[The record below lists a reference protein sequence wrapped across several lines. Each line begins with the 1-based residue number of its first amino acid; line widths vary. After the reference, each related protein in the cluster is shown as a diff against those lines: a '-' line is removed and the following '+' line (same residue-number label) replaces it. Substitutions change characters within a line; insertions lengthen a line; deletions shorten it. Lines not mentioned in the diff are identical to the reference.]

1 MFWGIVLGL
10 GASAC
15 WAVANVAVQRS
26 ARQVG
31 TFRALVWA
39 QLIGIAC
46 VLPALGL
53 DERPVP
59 LAVAHVPWLIAAGL
73 SALLAFVCLFYAFE
87 HGRLTI
93 AVPVMSSWAVIAAG
107 LSLVLFHESVRGPQL
122 AGAALVVAGAV
133 IVSRF
138 AQAAGDDEAGRAG
151 SPRWLLASFGAAVGF
166 GVLIPAIGVLAP
178 VAGRLGVIIVVYLA
192 DIVLGLPLAL
202 RYRVSLAPP
211 HTARAWLAVA
221 LAGFFETAGFA
232 CIAVAAH
239 FAPLAL
245 VSPLSSLASTFTVLF
260 AWLVLRERPA
270 PQILLGAALVAAGVV
285 ALSL

>member
-1 MFWGIVLGL
+1 MSRPMFWGIVLGL
-10 GASAC
+10 AASAC

-39 QLIGIAC
+39 QLIGVVC
-46 VLPALGL
+46 VLPALPF
-53 DERPVP
+53 DERSVP
-59 LAVAHVPWLIAAGL
+59 LALGHVPWLVASGV
-73 SALLAFVCLFYAFE
+73 SALLAYVCLFYAFE

-93 AVPVMSSWAVIAAG
+93 AVPVMSSWAVIASG
-107 LSLVLFHESVRGPQL
+107 LSLALFHETVRAPQL

-138 AQAAGDDEAGRAG
+138 AQAGNADVAGA
-151 SPRWLLASFGAAVGF
+151 PRWLLASFGAALGF

-178 VAGRLGVIIVVYLA
+178 VTGRLGIIIVVYVA
-192 DIVLGLPLAL
+192 DIVLGFPLAL
-202 RYRVSLAPP
+202 RYGVSLAPP
-211 HTARAWLAVA
+211 TGRAWIPVA

-232 CIAVAAH
+232 AIAFAAR

-260 AWLVLRERPA
+260 AWLVLHERPA
-270 PQILLGAALVAAGVV
+270 RPILLGAALVAAGVIV
-285 ALSL
+285 LAL